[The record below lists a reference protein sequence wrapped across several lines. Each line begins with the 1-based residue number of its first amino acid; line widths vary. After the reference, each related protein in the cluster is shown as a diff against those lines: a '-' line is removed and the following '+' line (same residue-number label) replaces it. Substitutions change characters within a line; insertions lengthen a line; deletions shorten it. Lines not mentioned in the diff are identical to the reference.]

1 MMSLTNLSLLPEL
14 AAVEVPADVV
24 NEDAE
29 AVEPV
34 CAEKENEVKDIDT
47 ILFQL
52 TQEQSLDRFIG
63 SADTGNG
70 SLHGGDLG
78 CHTGLLCICAGQCS
92 SSRDLLSHR
101 GDLVTGGEFRG
112 KRTY

>member
-34 CAEKENEVKDIDT
+34 CAEKDDDDNH
-47 ILFQL
+47 ILSCYVS
-52 TQEQSLDRFIG
+52 TY
-63 SADTGNG
+63 SA
-70 SLHGGDLG
+70 
-78 CHTGLLCICAGQCS
+78 AKFGQI
-92 SSRDLLSHR
+92 HR
-101 GDLVTGGEFRG
+101 QC
-112 KRTY
+112 

>member
-34 CAEKENEVKDIDT
+34 CAEKDDKDKNSCCYVST
-47 ILFQL
+47 YSRAKF
-52 TQEQSLDRFIG
+52 
-63 SADTGNG
+63 
-70 SLHGGDLG
+70 
-78 CHTGLLCICAGQCS
+78 GQI
-92 SSRDLLSHR
+92 HR
-101 GDLVTGGEFRG
+101 QC
-112 KRTY
+112 

>member
-34 CAEKENEVKDIDT
+34 CAEKENEVELKY
-47 ILFQL
+47 L
-52 TQEQSLDRFIG
+52 S
-63 SADTGNG
+63 
-70 SLHGGDLG
+70 
-78 CHTGLLCICAGQCS
+78 CIVSTYSKAKFGQI
-92 SSRDLLSHR
+92 HR
-101 GDLVTGGEFRG
+101 QC
-112 KRTY
+112 

>member
-34 CAEKENEVKDIDT
+34 CAEKDNKVKDINSV
-47 ILFQL
+47 LFQL
-52 TQEQSLDRFIG
+52 TQQQSLDRFIG

-70 SLHGGDLG
+70 SLHGGDLS
-78 CHTGLLCICAGQCS
+78 CHAGLLCICASQS
-92 SSRDLLSHR
+92 SSS
-101 GDLVTGGEFRG
+101 
-112 KRTY
+112 

>member
-34 CAEKENEVKDIDT
+34 CV
-47 ILFQL
+47 
-52 TQEQSLDRFIG
+52 
-63 SADTGNG
+63 
-70 SLHGGDLG
+70 
-78 CHTGLLCICAGQCS
+78 S
-92 SSRDLLSHR
+92 SKVWTDS
-101 GDLVTGGEFRG
+101 
-112 KRTY
+112 